1 MPVLFTLKN
10 KIGGLSLNN
19 TLTRKRN
26 IFILASLVVPVIL
39 LLMFVVYPA
48 IKLFGMSS
56 TSWDGLS
63 AQKTFVGLGNYA
75 KMLGD
80 KDLWLSLSNNAIYFV
95 VHLIFIPVELAVA
108 VMLTSKMRGAKFFKS
123 MTFLPYVI
131 NGVAISYAFAYFFSP
146 VNGAF
151 NAVLGVLG
159 LENLIQNWL
168 SDSGIVNFVL
178 TSVSL
183 WRFSGYHVILFI
195 AALTSVPE
203 DILEAATVDG
213 ANAWQKFRFIQIPS
227 IQLVIDFV
235 LFDNV
240 RGALQAFDIPFVM
253 TNGGPGYASSTF
265 TLYTINTAF
274 TYNNFGLASAMAVAI
289 MLLIVVVYL
298 VQNFVVQRLRNHG
311 KGVGKK

>member
-1 MPVLFTLKN
+1 M
-10 KIGGLSLNN
+10 S

-26 IFILASLVVPVIL
+26 TFIFVSLVIPVIL
-39 LLMFVVYPA
+39 LVLFVVYPT
-48 IKLFGMSS
+48 IKLFGMS
-56 TSWDGLS
+56 TINWDGLS
-63 AQKTFVGLGNYA
+63 TQKTFVGFGNYI

-80 KDLWLSLSNNAIYFV
+80 RDLWKSLSNNAVYFF
-95 VHLIFIPVELAVA
+95 VHLAFIPVELAVA
-108 VMLTSKMRGAKFFKS
+108 VMLSSKMRGAKFFKS

-131 NGVAISYAFAYFFSP
+131 NGVAISYAFAYFYSP
-146 VNGAF
+146 VNGGF
-151 NAVLGVLG
+151 NAVLSVLG
-159 LENLIQNWL
+159 LEGLIRNWL
-168 SDSGIVNFVL
+168 SDSSIVNYML

-195 AALTSVPE
+195 AALTSVSE
-203 DILEAATVDG
+203 DILEAATIDG

-227 IQLVIDFV
+227 IQLVIDFI

-289 MLLIVVVYL
+289 MVLIVVVYL
-298 VQNFVVQRLRNHG
+298 IQNVVITGFRKRG
-311 KGVGKK
+311 MGGDGR

>member
-1 MPVLFTLKN
+1 MNGV
-10 KIGGLSLNN
+10 S

-26 IFILASLVVPVIL
+26 IFIFVSLVVPVL
-39 LLMFVVYPA
+39 LLLLFVVYPA
-48 IKLFGMSS
+48 LKLVGMS
-56 TSWDGLS
+56 TTNWDGLS
-63 AQKTFVGLGNYA
+63 AQKTFVGFGNYL

-80 KDLWLSLSNNAIYFV
+80 QDLWQSLSNNAIYFF
-95 VHLIFIPVELAVA
+95 VHLAFIPIELAIA
-108 VMLTSKMRGAKFFKS
+108 VMLSSKMRGAKFFKS

-146 VNGAF
+146 VNGGF
-151 NAVLGVLG
+151 NAVLTVLG
-159 LENLIQNWL
+159 LEGLIQNWL
-168 SDSGIVNFVL
+168 SDSGIVNYVL

-203 DILEAATVDG
+203 DILEASTIDG
-213 ANAWQKFRFIQIPS
+213 ANAWQKFRFIQVPS
-227 IQLVIDFV
+227 IQLVIDFI

-289 MLLIVVVYL
+289 MLLIVGVYL
-298 VQNFVVQRLRNHG
+298 IQNVVITRMRKRGAGRNG
-311 KGVGKK
+311 G

>member
-1 MPVLFTLKN
+1 MN
-10 KIGGLSLNN
+10 GMS

-26 IFILASLVVPVIL
+26 TFIFVSLVIPVIL
-39 LLMFVVYPA
+39 LVLFVVYPT
-48 IKLFGMSS
+48 IKLFGMS
-56 TSWDGLS
+56 TINWDGLS
-63 AQKTFVGLGNYA
+63 TQKTFVGFGNYI

-80 KDLWLSLSNNAIYFV
+80 RDLWKSLSNNAVYFF
-95 VHLIFIPVELAVA
+95 VHLAFIPVELAVA
-108 VMLTSKMRGAKFFKS
+108 VMLSSKMRGAKFFKS

-131 NGVAISYAFAYFFSP
+131 NGVAISYAFAYFYSP
-146 VNGAF
+146 VNGGF
-151 NAVLGVLG
+151 NAVLSILG
-159 LENLIQNWL
+159 LEGLIRNWL
-168 SDSGIVNFVL
+168 SDSSIVNYML

-195 AALTSVPE
+195 AALTSVSE
-203 DILEAATVDG
+203 DILEAATIDG

-227 IQLVIDFV
+227 IQLVIDFI

-289 MLLIVVVYL
+289 MVLIVVVYL
-298 VQNFVVQRLRNHG
+298 IQNVVITGFRKRG
-311 KGVGKK
+311 MGGDGR